1 MTFAAK
7 STSLVAE
14 TPAPRLLKL
23 GYKYWTR
30 GSIAVRGGT
39 IVDLTAQFYKAL
51 VSIYSEK

>member
-7 STSLVAE
+7 SISLVAE